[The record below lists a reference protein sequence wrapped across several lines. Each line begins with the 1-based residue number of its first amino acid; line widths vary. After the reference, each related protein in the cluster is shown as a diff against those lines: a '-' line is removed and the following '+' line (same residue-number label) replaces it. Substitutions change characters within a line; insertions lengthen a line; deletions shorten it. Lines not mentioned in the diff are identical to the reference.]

1 MTPQDH
7 LHRLVRALTRHEKQ
21 AFTTA
26 ARKSSSQAE
35 PTYLK
40 LFKALA
46 DLEEYDEKAFL
57 ASSKGKPFEQNYS
70 VRKTEL
76 YEKILLILR
85 AQRQSQGKE
94 KPIEFKVREYLEDAR
109 LLQDK
114 SLHDQA
120 SRRLDQAQEDAKKY
134 QLFEAQMEILRIRR
148 GLLMRE
154 PHVKTSDVQHLHDE
168 IAKTVAILQNKARML
183 SLLDP
188 LFLLARQN
196 AAPNGTVDHTLLE
209 EIIAAPE
216 LQDVTSCLSFE
227 ANQNYHF
234 CHAIYHQLKGNPD
247 KAWIHGRA
255 IYLAYQEE
263 KEVRRVK
270 GPEYRNVVNNYLA
283 YCLEA
288 YRFDDFDEALKHLV
302 ATPFH
307 SKREEDS
314 ALHNA
319 LAMRLTKALN
329 LCDWAAAANVR
340 NDYRANL
347 GIFSEELPSSRM
359 MMFYLSFSRLSMV
372 EGEWKEVIKWARKVL
387 DEGGGNARQGV
398 VFQAQLQEMIAL
410 YEMKSIEALEKRK
423 RAASDAFRRA
433 ELEGDFGRK
442 LLSTMQRLMGL
453 SDKKDIRDTF
463 EALAEVLEKADPDMR
478 GTVSLTSAWIQS
490 HLRGISIAQVLEEV
504 RDKILAERP
513 PIS

>member
-7 LHRLVRALTRHEKQ
+7 LYRLVRALTRHEKQ

-26 ARKSSSQAE
+26 SRKSNPQDE
-35 PTYLK
+35 PIYLK

-46 DLEEYDEKAFL
+46 ELEEYDEKGFL
-57 ASSKGKPFEQNYS
+57 SSSKGRLFKQNYS

-76 YEKILLILR
+76 YEKILLVLR

-114 SLHDQA
+114 SLHEQA

-134 QLFEAQMEILRIRR
+134 QLFEAQLEILRIRR

-154 PHVKTSDVQHLHDE
+154 PHVKTSDLQHLHDD

-188 LFLLARQN
+188 LFLLARQH
-196 AAPNGTVDHTLLE
+196 AALNGTIDHELLE

-234 CHAIYHQLKGNPD
+234 CHAIYHRLKGNVE

-270 GPEYRNVVNNYLA
+270 GAEYRNVVNNYLA
-283 YCLEA
+283 YCVDA

-319 LAMRLTKALN
+319 LAMRLSKALN
-329 LCDWAAAANVR
+329 LCDWAEAVQARAE
-340 NDYRANL
+340 YRVQL
-347 GIFSEELPSSRM
+347 PTFSEELPSSRM
-359 MMFYLSFSRLSMV
+359 MMFYLNFSRLSMV
-372 EGEWKEVIKWARKVL
+372 EGEWKEVIKWAKKVL
-387 DEGGGNARQGV
+387 GEGSSNARQGL
-398 VFQAQLQEMIAL
+398 VFQAQLQELIAL
-410 YEMKSIEALEKRK
+410 YEIEAMEALEKRK
-423 RAASDAFRRA
+423 RAAGQAFRRA
-433 ELEGDFGRK
+433 ELSGDFERK
-442 LLSTMQRLMGL
+442 VLSTMQRLPGL
-453 SDKKDIRDTF
+453 TASKAIRETF
-463 EALAEVLEKADPDMR
+463 EALADVLEKAEPDMR
-478 GTVSLTSAWIQS
+478 DTVSLTFAWVQS
-490 HLRGISIAQVLEEV
+490 HLRGISIARVLEEV

-513 PIS
+513 PIP